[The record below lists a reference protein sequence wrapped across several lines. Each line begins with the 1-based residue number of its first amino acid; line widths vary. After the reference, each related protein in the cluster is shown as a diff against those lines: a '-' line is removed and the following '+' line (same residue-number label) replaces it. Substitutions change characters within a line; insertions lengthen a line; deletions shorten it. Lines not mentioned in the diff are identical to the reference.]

1 MITDGNP
8 YMLVIISETCTK
20 KSTPAGM
27 FGARKNRKAQFHN
40 GLISECKL
48 SGGNIG
54 QLFCVQKSAF
64 RVIVSF
70 SANHTDSEKKTTR
83 KDCISLCGP
92 HNHQAGPGAK
102 DYTVQGKGN
111 IRRPHITESGGFG
124 TDLKGNC
131 QFFNHAVIRDEIGQY
146 ILQISGGEPDDPCLA
161 AAWVYEIPWLIQLSH
176 KRSRSCHTTG
186 GSYREIR
193 KMSHADFCTV
203 SLQIRTVKRHIY
215 QKLIPVFYKIAAF
228 LCSV

>member
-64 RVIVSF
+64 RGDRQFFQQTILIQKRKPPGRIVF
-70 SANHTDSEKKTTR
+70 PSAVPIITR
-83 KDCISLCGP
+83 
-92 HNHQAGPGAK
+92 AGPGAK
-102 DYTVQGKGN
+102 DYTVQGK
-111 IRRPHITESGGFG
+111 
-124 TDLKGNC
+124 
-131 QFFNHAVIRDEIGQY
+131 VISEGHT
-146 ILQISGGEPDDPCLA
+146 LQNRGASELISKE
-161 AAWVYEIPWLIQLSH
+161 
-176 KRSRSCHTTG
+176 
-186 GSYREIR
+186 
-193 KMSHADFCTV
+193 TV
-203 SLQIRTVKRHIY
+203 SSSITL
-215 QKLIPVFYKIAAF
+215 
-228 LCSV
+228 

>member
-64 RVIVSF
+64 RG
-70 SANHTDSEKKTTR
+70 DR
-83 KDCISLCGP
+83 
-92 HNHQAGPGAK
+92 
-102 DYTVQGKGN
+102 
-111 IRRPHITESGGFG
+111 
-124 TDLKGNC
+124 
-131 QFFNHAVIRDEIGQY
+131 QFFQQTI
-146 ILQISGGEPDDPCLA
+146 
-161 AAWVYEIPWLIQLSH
+161 LIQ
-176 KRSRSCHTTG
+176 KRKPPGRIVFPSAVPIITRAGQVPRITPFREKVISEGHTLQNRG
-186 GSYREIR
+186 ASELIS
-193 KMSHADFCTV
+193 KETV
-203 SLQIRTVKRHIY
+203 SSSITL
-215 QKLIPVFYKIAAF
+215 
-228 LCSV
+228 

>member
-8 YMLVIISETCTK
+8 YMLFIISETCTK

-64 RVIVSF
+64 RGDRQFFQQTILIQKRKPPGRIVF
-70 SANHTDSEKKTTR
+70 PSAVPIITR
-83 KDCISLCGP
+83 
-92 HNHQAGPGAK
+92 AGPGAK

-111 IRRPHITESGGFG
+111 IRRRHITESGGFG
-124 TDLKGNC
+124 TDLKGYSRYPVVN
-131 QFFNHAVIRDEIGQY
+131 QT
-146 ILQISGGEPDDPCLA
+146 IL
-161 AAWVYEIPWLIQLSH
+161 AWRLPGCM
-176 KRSRSCHTTG
+176 K
-186 GSYREIR
+186 YRG
-193 KMSHADFCTV
+193 
-203 SLQIRTVKRHIY
+203 
-215 QKLIPVFYKIAAF
+215 
-228 LCSV
+228 

>member
-64 RVIVSF
+64 RGDRQFFQQTILIQKRKPPGRIVF
-70 SANHTDSEKKTTR
+70 PSAVPIITR
-83 KDCISLCGP
+83 
-92 HNHQAGPGAK
+92 AGPGAK

-111 IRRPHITESGGFG
+111 IRRPHITESGASE
-124 TDLKGNC
+124 L
-131 QFFNHAVIRDEIGQY
+131 
-146 ILQISGGEPDDPCLA
+146 ISKE
-161 AAWVYEIPWLIQLSH
+161 
-176 KRSRSCHTTG
+176 
-186 GSYREIR
+186 
-193 KMSHADFCTV
+193 TV
-203 SLQIRTVKRHIY
+203 SSSITL
-215 QKLIPVFYKIAAF
+215 
-228 LCSV
+228 